1 MQHLMMNLKILSMK
15 MVWMNQ
21 IWRVYSLHFHQI
33 SFKSPIS
40 QKHPLPIPF
49 KKHHIPFKNSLPF
62 QNEAIKNILQCET
75 FKIILI
81 IRSPGHVGLNL
92 GHQRSL
98 GWPSAAAWGVARAS
112 RSQTPKRT
120 GSRSSRWSSGR
131 ALHPCGRDGAWGSI
145 SPTPRR
151 TGSEPSA
158 AACSCGR
165 STRQW

>member
-40 QKHPLPIPF
+40 HKHPLPIPF

-81 IRSPGHVGLNL
+81 LRSPGHVGLCLKHPKEL
-92 GHQRSL
+92 GMAISGSL
-98 GWPSAAAWGVARAS
+98 GSYENI
-112 RSQTPKRT
+112 QITDT
-120 GSRSSRWSSGR
+120 N
-131 ALHPCGRDGAWGSI
+131 
-145 SPTPRR
+145 
-151 TGSEPSA
+151 
-158 AACSCGR
+158 
-165 STRQW
+165 